1 MQYRSRG
8 IPCTPQNANMHALS
22 PYTGILRVHPRVT
35 FLDDR
40 ASFMGCLQRSRYVR
54 PICGP
59 RTSCAVLPIP
69 RALLRLCVHA
79 ARLRHV
85 PCLPFGPPMHR
96 QSLWRKHPTLWDRGS
111 TRLVSARCSS
121 PTRSL
126 IITIRSRSHLDAFNR
141 IGSCCIHTTTHTP
154 ERKSPSWRGGDVQ
167 LAVKNASLYGWE
179 WVGTRQQT
187 GVEMVRN
194 QIGSSTA
201 RARRASA

>member
-1 MQYRSRG
+1 MLA
-8 IPCTPQNANMHALS
+8 PTLS
-22 PYTGILRVHPRVT
+22 PPNTLGGGMP
-35 FLDDR
+35 
-40 ASFMGCLQRSRYVR
+40 SRPSPCYL
-54 PICGP
+54 
-59 RTSCAVLPIP
+59 CARDNKYSI
-69 RALLRLCVHA
+69 
-79 ARLRHV
+79 
-85 PCLPFGPPMHR
+85 
-96 QSLWRKHPTLWDRGS
+96 
-111 TRLVSARCSS
+111 RCKT
-121 PTRSL
+121 P
-126 IITIRSRSHLDAFNR
+126 SHLDAFNR